1 MRRYV
6 LAVTGLMAGLC
17 LLLAI
22 GTATVT
28 ASTFTVNSTDDTDDG
43 KCNVAHCSLREAING
58 ANANSGGDTIEF
70 DIPKTDSGYS
80 VGVSGTWTIS
90 LTSALPNITDHET
103 TIDGDSQALNQGDT
117 NPDGPEIE
125 ITGASLGTGSCLSV
139 NSDQNKIRG
148 LVINR
153 CPWHGIYIF
162 AGGDANVISGNY
174 IGTDATGSVDLG
186 NGWDGVHIT
195 GGSQDNLV
203 GGDTPG
209 ERNVISGNDQYGA
222 NIYGSGTT
230 SNTISGNYI
239 GTDATGTVDLG
250 NSWVGVFIGGG
261 SHDNV
266 IGGDTAAERNVISG
280 NDQRGVYITHSGTT
294 SNTISGNYIG
304 TDATGTVDLGNSW
317 NGVFIASGSHGNLI
331 GGDTAAERNVISGND
346 WDGVLVSGS
355 GTTSN
360 TISGNY
366 IGTDATGTV
375 DLGNGSAGVCIASG
389 SQDNLVGGDTTAE
402 RNVISGNNQRGVVIE
417 GSGTMSNTI
426 SGNYIGTDATGSV
439 DLGNGWEGVWI
450 DSGAQAN
457 VIGGDTPGERNIISG
472 NGDHGVAITG
482 SGAMSNTVSGN
493 YIGTDASGA
502 LDLGNSVEGVWI
514 ASGAQANVIGGE
526 TVGESNVIAFN
537 DTGVR
542 VHGATTTG
550 NTIIENSIHSNGG
563 LGIDLVNGGN
573 TELTAPTIALADC
586 LSLYFGTAPGNATV
600 ELFTG
605 PDEEGKTYLTT
616 VSADGGGNWSLWDSF
631 TLDTYVTATATDGAG
646 NTSEFST
653 QVSPGPC
660 HQIFAPLVMKVY

>member
-1 MRRYV
+1 MRRYALV
-6 LAVTGLMAGLC
+6 LTGLMVGLC
-17 LLLAI
+17 FLLAI

-43 KCNVAHCSLREAING
+43 KCNVAHCSLREAMSG

-103 TIDGDSQALNQGDT
+103 TIDGLSQALNQGDT

-125 ITGASLGTGSCLSV
+125 ITGASLGTASCLSV

-153 CPWHGIYIF
+153 CPTHGIRIVT
-162 AGGDANVISGNY
+162 GGDANVISGNY

-186 NGWDGVHIT
+186 NGSDGVHIAN
-195 GGSQDNLV
+195 GSQDNV
-203 GGDTPG
+203 IGGDTPG
-209 ERNVISGNDQYGA
+209 ERNVISGNDENGVY
-222 NIYGSGTT
+222 IYGSGTT

-261 SHDNV
+261 SEDNV

-317 NGVFIASGSHGNLI
+317 NGVFIASGSHGNVI
-331 GGDTAAERNVISGND
+331 GGDTAAERNVVSGND
-346 WDGVLVSGS
+346 WDGVLISGS

-366 IGTDATGTV
+366 IGTDASGV
-375 DLGNGSAGVCIASG
+375 SDLGNSWDGVHISNG
-389 SQDNLVGGDTTAE
+389 PQD
-402 RNVISGNNQRGVVIE
+402 
-417 GSGTMSNTI
+417 
-426 SGNYIGTDATGSV
+426 
-439 DLGNGWEGVWI
+439 
-450 DSGAQAN
+450 N
-457 VIGGDTPGERNIISG
+457 VIGGDTPGEPNI
-472 NGDHGVAITG
+472 
-482 SGAMSNTVSGN
+482 
-493 YIGTDASGA
+493 
-502 LDLGNSVEGVWI
+502 
-514 ASGAQANVIGGE
+514 
-526 TVGESNVIAFN
+526 IAFN
-537 DTGVR
+537 DIGVR
-542 VHGATTTG
+542 VDGATTTG
-550 NTIIENSIHSNGG
+550 NTITQNSIHSNAA
-563 LGIDLVNGGN
+563 LGVDLTSGGN

-586 LSLYFGTAPGNATV
+586 LSLYFGTAPVNATV

-653 QVSPGPC
+653 PVSAETC
-660 HQIFAPLVMKVY
+660 YQFFAPLVMKGY

>member
-1 MRRYV
+1 MRRYALV
-6 LAVTGLMAGLC
+6 LTGLMVGLC
-17 LLLAI
+17 FLLAI

-43 KCNVAHCSLREAING
+43 KCNVAHCSLREAMSG

-103 TIDGDSQALNQGDT
+103 TIDGLSQALNQGDT

-125 ITGASLGTGSCLSV
+125 ITGASLGTASCLSV

-153 CPWHGIYIF
+153 CPTHGIRIVT
-162 AGGDANVISGNY
+162 GGDANVISGNY

-186 NGWDGVHIT
+186 NGSDGVHIAN
-195 GGSQDNLV
+195 GSQDNV
-203 GGDTPG
+203 IGGDTPG
-209 ERNVISGNDQYGA
+209 ERNVISGNDENGVY
-222 NIYGSGTT
+222 IYGSGTT

-261 SHDNV
+261 SEDNV

-317 NGVFIASGSHGNLI
+317 NGVFIASGSHGNVI
-331 GGDTAAERNVISGND
+331 GGDTAAERNVVSGND
-346 WDGVLVSGS
+346 WDGVLISGS

-366 IGTDATGTV
+366 IGTDASGV
-375 DLGNGSAGVCIASG
+375 SDLGNSWDGVHISNG
-389 SQDNLVGGDTTAE
+389 PQD
-402 RNVISGNNQRGVVIE
+402 
-417 GSGTMSNTI
+417 
-426 SGNYIGTDATGSV
+426 
-439 DLGNGWEGVWI
+439 
-450 DSGAQAN
+450 N
-457 VIGGDTPGERNIISG
+457 VIGGDTPGEPNI
-472 NGDHGVAITG
+472 
-482 SGAMSNTVSGN
+482 
-493 YIGTDASGA
+493 
-502 LDLGNSVEGVWI
+502 
-514 ASGAQANVIGGE
+514 
-526 TVGESNVIAFN
+526 IAFN
-537 DTGVR
+537 DIGVR
-542 VHGATTTG
+542 VDGATTTG
-550 NTIIENSIHSNGG
+550 NTITQNSIHSNAA
-563 LGIDLVNGGN
+563 LGVDLTSGGN

-653 QVSPGPC
+653 PVSAETC
-660 HQIFAPLVMKVY
+660 YQFFAPLVMKGY